1 MHLRSQ
7 FLLASLLVAL
17 LATLP
22 FLPGLPGQF
31 VFDDI
36 PNIQNNESIRLESL
50 DVRGIAQVISTPQIS
65 GNMRGLPT
73 LTFALDYWRGGG
85 AEPGTFKTTNIVV
98 HALTTF
104 ALAWLLRSVL
114 LLAGTPAGRVRWLA
128 PAMALAWAVHPLL
141 VSSVLYAVQRL
152 QTMATLFLVLAL
164 LAYTQARRA
173 QMEGHPAR
181 TLLLGTALLWVLAMA
196 CKEDS
201 VQLPVFTLALEL
213 TVLRFACASERA
225 ARLWR
230 RLYLGGVLAGVAI
243 YLLVIVPQ
251 HWNWDAYGGRDFSTP
266 ERLLTQARVLVMY
279 LWQMVVP
286 LPSHMPFYYDWLQP
300 SRGLLHPWT
309 TLASLL
315 LLAGLLVLGVWQRR
329 SRPLLALGIFLF
341 FGAHFVTSNVIGLE
355 LAFEHRNHFALIGVV
370 LAIGSL
376 LVEAAGRLRL
386 RLRLPPRA
394 GAVAGIA
401 LLAMLGSAAALR
413 AHDWRNN
420 LALAQASAAAAPHS
434 ARAWILLCATHF
446 RQGGGPTPQ
455 NTGLDAAI
463 DACRKGAE
471 LAPYSLNNVALLVV
485 LKTLRGDITP
495 ADWALAQQR
504 LRTVLMS
511 WDNERAPMILTHH
524 WAEGVKLDKAQL
536 LDTMDILLQRGSLKA
551 ANIAAAGY
559 FVMDNM
565 GEPDRAMPFFIQAIG
580 KSPPTDLFPQQI
592 SKELREKG
600 RADLA
605 EKIMQVEQGH
615 AAQLKSS
622 GG

>member
-1 MHLRSQ
+1 MVLRFR
-7 FLLASLLVAL
+7 FLIASLLISL
-17 LATLP
+17 LAALP

-50 DVRGIAQVISTPQIS
+50 DIQGVAKVISTPQIS

-73 LTFALDYWRGGG
+73 LTFALDYWRGRG
-85 AEPGTFKTTNIVV
+85 AEPGTFKTTNIVI

-128 PAMALAWAVHPLL
+128 PMLALAWAVHPLL

-152 QTMATLFLVLAL
+152 QTLGTLFLVLAL
-164 LAYTQARRA
+164 LAYTQARQA
-173 QMEGHPAR
+173 QMEGRRAR
-181 TLLLGTALLWVLAMA
+181 TLLLSAALLWVLAMA

-201 VQLPVFTLALEL
+201 VQLPAFALALEL
-213 TVLRFACASERA
+213 TVLRFACASEQA

-230 RLYLGGVLAGVAI
+230 RLYLGGVLAGIAL
-243 YLLVIVPQ
+243 YLFVIVPQ
-251 HWNWDAYGGRDFSTP
+251 HWNWGAYGGRDFSTP

-300 SRGLLHPWT
+300 SRGLLQPWT

-315 LLAGLLVLGVWQRR
+315 LLAGLLMLGVWQRH

-370 LAIGSL
+370 LAIGGL
-376 LVEAAGRLRL
+376 LVEVAGRLRL
-386 RLRLPPRA
+386 SPPA
-394 GAVAGIA
+394 GALAGIM

-420 LALAQASAAAAPHS
+420 LALAQASAVAAPHS

-446 RQGGGPTPQ
+446 RQGGGATPQ

-463 DACRKGAE
+463 EACSKGAE
-471 LAPYSLNNVALLVV
+471 LAPYSLNNVTLLVV

-495 ADWALAQQR
+495 ADWTLAQQR

-536 LDTMDILLQRGSLKA
+536 LDTLDILLQRGSLKA
-551 ANIAAAGY
+551 SNIAAAGY

-605 EKIMQVEQGH
+605 EKIMQTEQGR
-615 AAQLKSS
+615 AAQLKPS